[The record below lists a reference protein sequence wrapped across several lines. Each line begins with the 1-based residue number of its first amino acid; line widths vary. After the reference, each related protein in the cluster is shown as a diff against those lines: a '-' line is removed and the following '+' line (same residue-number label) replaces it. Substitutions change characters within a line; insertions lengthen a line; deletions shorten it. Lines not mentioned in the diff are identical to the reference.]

1 MPSRRILL
9 VEDHADTRAVMSKLL
24 RQNGYAVVTASSKA
38 QALEFCEHEA
48 FDLVVADIGLPDG
61 DGCELMRE
69 IAEKCHLKGIA
80 LTGYG
85 YETDVKRALESGFS
99 SHLLKPVEFNDLLK
113 AIQDA
118 MPE

>member
-1 MPSRRILL
+1 
-9 VEDHADTRAVMSKLL
+9 MSVLL
-24 RQNGYAVVTASSKA
+24 RQNGYSVVTASSKA
-38 QALEFCEHEA
+38 EALEMCEHQT
-48 FDLVVADIGLPDG
+48 FDLLVADIGLPDG

-69 IAEKCHLKGIA
+69 VAEKCHLKGIA

-85 YETDVKRALESGFS
+85 YEKDIKRALESGFS
-99 SHLLKPVEFNDLLK
+99 SHLLKPIELKDLLK